1 MATTNKKIQETG
13 PVGLKGVRGE
23 DLYPKGF
30 KGEQLQ
36 ISAARNK
43 AALRTNVNPT
53 LFDNIGIAEKTND
66 TQQGKSMFDD
76 AVMINPTPE
85 TIQDTRANNQPWY
98 AQLAAG
104 VGKGAV
110 LAGTTFVDGT
120 LGIIAGLG
128 QIIANKVQDANGNP
142 MTTGQIWSGF
152 YDNPITRAMND
163 INKLSEELMPN
174 YYSTQEEGKAF
185 DFGSMNFWADKVIK
199 NIGFTIGAAWSGAA
213 WSRPLSLLGKG
224 LAEST
229 KFKSMLNI
237 TKEARDLATKQ
248 GKITQ
253 NLVSS
258 SVQNGLGATMS
269 ALGEGSIE
277 ALNTKNDFISK
288 KIPEI
293 QEQRDQRIRYIRNKY
308 GNSKMAEDLIAR
320 ENKAYDATVEKIKED
335 AAAAGNV
342 DLLVNIPILTAS
354 NMIQFT
360 RLYSGGFK
368 KSLESLKV
376 KRLADGTYD
385 TMSKAKAVAKA
396 VSKPIIS
403 EGSEEI
409 LQQYAS
415 DVPTNYYNTD
425 VNNFYKARTN
435 RQSEQ
440 EVLSWSKALG
450 EQAALTFGSA
460 DTWEQF
466 FIGGL
471 TGLLGVPSFIKTKAN
486 GKMGFGLSWQSEAIS
501 GAKEAA
507 EKAAR
512 YNYLSAYMND
522 RIANNEKFKN
532 YYQGLIRNNTYAKAM
547 DAALEHNDK
556 KAFLDNDLAQ
566 LYSDFTMFDSAGRLD
581 DLRAMAKAAIPTSD
595 ADVQDLIDNTSTKD
609 LKGEEKEKA
618 EKEKENLKQAT
629 TKKEQITQ
637 QIQELLN
644 EREEKDLI
652 PEEKLKL
659 DNFKQELNVADEEIT
674 TAKANIKDIYDKSKE
689 PWIGSFIKTS
699 GEQKSIEEVREQ
711 LNENVKTFE
720 KHLNRYQEIKDDV
733 ESILRGRLDSPE
745 REKDVVSELV
755 FRIAQS
761 ENWKNRSD
769 EILNKYR
776 EILPDSEEKDSY
788 LAQLQEKGSQLDDV
802 LESINEAKEKYIE
815 YARAKAE
822 REGKLD
828 SFDES
833 KVQFPKSITEAE
845 ERYKKANDTNVALT
859 NAAAAFRKF
868 KTSTNEEIANLL
880 LTDPDF
886 KQGFANWILNTDKIP
901 AEKKDEYIARLNDV
915 EKMLISKQNAS
926 TAIAKYLED
935 PNTLAQEQ
943 EKADAENKEEVAE
956 EKHKEAVEQLRN
968 ATVSDINNAKANGE
982 NIFSLVRE
990 EWLEEGDKEKIKTA
1004 NDVEKVKNLLLKRLQ
1019 QAYESGKCSKM
1030 QYDLFSD
1037 AIQRNYSKANSTEE
1051 MLDPSNENYVEAIES
1066 NENITND
1073 DVDAA
1078 YQVLN
1083 DVMNVTQDDIEKA
1096 QEVKDFGDSIE
1107 GTTDALTISLDDET
1121 EGESKA
1127 EDKEKDKT
1135 KKPNTG
1141 STSATETKTK
1151 AKTKTDKKS
1160 DETNGEEASAGKDP
1174 VTQPKPL
1181 KFPTWQWQLLEA
1193 GAVLSESSV
1202 QSIVENPTFVK
1213 FDYYDPLT
1221 KKLKWSKGNNMFRC
1235 PNGYYLCFIKIP
1247 KSNVVV
1253 PFLGY
1258 SNGKG
1263 QLEWNVAV
1271 KVDLNDTSKCLCV
1284 NSGDICVELG
1294 QIAYAM
1300 SKRWSNTSVAAKR
1313 VLELNDNFTR
1323 NVIQTQMLDNMEKS
1337 GIDYADLYLNRKED
1351 EDITYALNSAFVPYK
1366 KVLDEAVMKAYHST
1380 LKSNTFDETSS
1391 NTVQNAT
1398 NISSEDLE
1406 KEIEDNNKKSNAV
1419 ANSQPTPDNPI
1430 TSKNIYE
1437 FWRDSTTEYKIHRDR
1452 GDDHPYWETS
1462 GNPAHKILFEYLQKA
1477 GVFDRRK
1484 NTPVEDIPQ
1493 SFKLSFD
1500 QKLNE
1505 QLGFPVLLLTDE
1517 DGNIWGDIP
1526 NPKDATFSKYR
1537 GLQEFYNKAIKE
1549 YNQNKDNIKNG
1560 LYTLKDEITTAG
1572 ILIGTPRYLATGERY
1587 TLNEICS
1594 TKDSSGKRV
1603 TKKGGPKIGIMV
1615 NDELKSGWNMRI
1627 SGNEKRDTAMSM
1639 QEKKILPPLTYRN
1652 GQPFLLIETLDPKRR
1667 YYPVPFTMKPFS
1679 VKDNSRLANVVKTL
1693 FDKNNLPKNQSEA
1706 NTWAATLKHILAL
1719 ENVETFFKDGK
1730 LLSIRVKSFN
1740 AEKAINV
1747 RTIKDLENI
1756 PFNIDTSLV
1765 GLKVGDLEDE
1775 IFSGLL
1781 TKGVDY
1787 NELIGE
1793 VAETNLP
1800 PSADRT
1806 INDSIVINPIINGKS
1821 TAAKMPQ
1828 GKTKQKEAANSE
1840 TDTSKKVTD
1849 ITETDIK
1856 TDTQAEPNNN
1866 DKDWYYSDNYTVFA
1880 INTKTNAVLN
1890 RTTHKVFTV
1899 EEASN
1904 LNGVYKNM
1912 IAKTYIE
1919 ANNLE
1924 ITGKTIIETPYGWYD
1939 IKNDGFVAAPVETP
1953 KAKQPSS
1960 TETISEDNTDFN
1972 VDAAKET
1979 LKKLVTNS
1987 VIKSKVIEKLNVAS
2001 LQILTEL
2008 PSMEAKD
2015 ILDSLRAIWRN
2026 NTPEQLEEFI
2036 KTAKAKTKL
2045 VANTKFEQA
2054 DLDKEIKTLNRMLP
2068 QIDINDSVRI
2078 VKGLIKTVDG
2088 DAYGKFYKGII
2099 TLSKQATVG
2108 TTYHEGFHYVVN
2120 TLFNQ
2125 SERDA
2130 LFKHAKALYGEE
2142 NEAQLEEIMADE
2154 FSKYVQDRENKVV
2167 DNEQNPIKRFFKK
2180 LWNIVSS
2187 MYRHKAYVDSVYR
2200 NIYNGKYANRSIIRE
2215 QEKSRRKQLKDK
2227 TSKVLNNIKTP
2238 IKSYYNN
2245 KYKYENLSVEQQ
2257 QYLQDKGINLKDY
2270 NNMNNEEKE
2279 VLFKCMN

>member
-76 AVMINPTPE
+76 PIMINATPE
-85 TIQDTRANNQPWY
+85 SIQDTRANNQPWY

-128 QIIANKVQDANGNP
+128 QIIANKVQDTNGNP

-152 YDNPITRAMND
+152 YDNPITRAMNN

-174 YYSTQEEGKAF
+174 YYSTEEEGKAF

-224 LAEST
+224 LSEST

-293 QEQRDQRIRYIRNKY
+293 QEQRDQRIRYIRIKY

-320 ENKAYDATVEKIKED
+320 ENKAYDAAVEKIKED

-385 TMSKAKAVAKA
+385 TMSKAKAIAKA

-403 EGSEEI
+403 EGGEEI

-425 VNNFYKARTN
+425 VNNFYKAKTN
-435 RQSEQ
+435 RKSEQ

-644 EREEKDLI
+644 EREEKDLM

-674 TAKANIKDIYDKSKE
+674 TAKANIKEIYDKSKE
-689 PWIGSFIKTS
+689 PWRGPYIKTT
-699 GEQKSIEEVREQ
+699 GEQKSIEEVKEE
-711 LNENVKTFE
+711 LNKNVKTFTD
-720 KHLNRYQEIKDDV
+720 HLNRYQEIKDDV

-788 LAQLQEKGSQLDDV
+788 LARLQEKGSQLDDV

-868 KTSTNEEIANLL
+868 KASTNEEIANLL

-943 EKADAENKEEVAE
+943 EKADEENKEEVAE
-956 EKHKEAVEQLRN
+956 EKHKEVVEQLRN

-982 NIFSLVRE
+982 DIFSGVRE

-1019 QAYESGKCSKM
+1019 QAYESGKCSKKY
-1030 QYDLFSD
+1030 YDMFSE

-1051 MLDPSNENYVEAIES
+1051 MLDSSNENYVEAIE
-1066 NENITND
+1066 ENDNISKEEIET
-1073 DVDAA
+1073 A
-1078 YQVLN
+1078 YQILN
-1083 DVMNVTQDDIEKA
+1083 DIVNVTEDDIKRA
-1096 QEVKDFGDSIE
+1096 QEVKDFGADPKNTKRRFIVDLDEASNE
-1107 GTTDALTISLDDET
+1107 EDEKTSTT
-1121 EGESKA
+1121 ESKI
-1127 EDKEKDKT
+1127 EEKSKT
-1135 KKPNTG
+1135 
-1141 STSATETKTK
+1141 
-1151 AKTKTDKKS
+1151 
-1160 DETNGEEASAGKDP
+1160 ETNGEEASAGKDP

-1263 QLEWNVAV
+1263 QLEWNVAI

-1284 NSGDICVELG
+1284 NSGDICAELG

-1337 GIDYADLYLNRKED
+1337 GVDYANLYLNRKEG
-1351 EDITYALNSAFVPYK
+1351 EDITSALNSAFASYK
-1366 KVLDEAVMKAYHST
+1366 KVLEKAIMKTYRST
-1380 LKSNTFDETSS
+1380 LKSNTSDETSS
-1391 NTVQNAT
+1391 NTIQNAT

-1406 KEIEDNNKKSNAV
+1406 KEIEDNNKKSNTV
-1419 ANSQPTPDNPI
+1419 TNSQPTPDNPI

-1537 GLQEFYNKAIKE
+1537 GLQEFYNKAIEE
-1549 YNQNKDNIKNG
+1549 YNQNKDDTKNG
-1560 LYTLKDEITTAG
+1560 LYILKDEITTAG

-1679 VKDNSRLANVVKTL
+1679 VEDKSRLANAVKIL
-1693 FDKNNLPKNQSEA
+1693 FNKKNLLKNQSEV
-1706 NTWAATLKHILAL
+1706 NTWVATLKRILAL
-1719 ENVETFFKDGK
+1719 EDVETSFKDGK
-1730 LLSIRVKSFN
+1730 LVSVRVKPFN
-1740 AEKAINV
+1740 AEKAIKIH
-1747 RTIKDLENI
+1747 TIKDLENI
-1756 PFNIDTSLV
+1756 PFNIDTSLL
-1765 GLKVGDLEDE
+1765 GLKVGDTEDE
-1775 IFSGLL
+1775 IFSGLF
-1781 TKGVDY
+1781 TKEVYY

-1800 PSADRT
+1800 PGADRT

-1828 GKTKQKEAANSE
+1828 GKTKQKEATNSE

-1856 TDTQAEPNNN
+1856 TDTQAESNNN
-1866 DKDWYYSDNYTVFA
+1866 DKDWYYSDNYPTYA

-1890 RTTHKVFTV
+1890 RNTHQVHTV

-1904 LNGVYKNM
+1904 LPAIHKKLIV
-1912 IAKTYIE
+1912 KTYIE
-1919 ANNLE
+1919 ANDLE
-1924 ITGKTIIETPYGWYD
+1924 VTGKTVIETPYGWYD
-1939 IKNDGFVAAPVETP
+1939 IKNDSFVAAPVETP

-1960 TETISEDNTDFN
+1960 TEIISEDNTDFN
-1972 VDAAKET
+1972 VDTAKET
-1979 LKKLVTNS
+1979 LKKLVTDLTIRNK
-1987 VIKSKVIEKLNVAS
+1987 IIEKLNVAS

-2008 PSMEAKD
+2008 PSAKARG
-2015 ILDSLRAIWRN
+2015 ILNSLRTMWRN
-2026 NTPEQLEEFI
+2026 KTPEQLEEFI
-2036 KTAKAKTKL
+2036 KTAKAKMKL
-2045 VANTKFEQA
+2045 VADTKFEQA
-2054 DLDKEIKTLNRMLP
+2054 DLNKEIKTLNRMLP

-2120 TLFNQ
+2120 ILFNQ

-2257 QYLQDKGINLKDY
+2257 QYLQDRGINLKDY